1 MVGVSR
7 AVILGI
13 YSVLA
18 AKVRRMRGKIRGILL
33 RKWRLC
39 RGVEA
44 LNPNLDSIS
53 RVGVPIVVFV
63 VVLTIGADI
72 MEQQVSNIEDT
83 KLEMCEEHFQ
93 GEFSS
98 EKVKGE
104 LICVQDDEIYRPEVQ
119 LLSGVLHYLKVL
131 WPVLGVMLAIL
142 AVKVVPPSR
151 SSRISGGERS

>member
-7 AVILGI
+7 AVISVI

-18 AKVRRMRGKIRGILL
+18 AKGRMMRKIGVILL

-151 SSRISGGERS
+151 SSRISGGGRP